1 MDRYQR
7 VEKPRPQ
14 SAAIGENE
22 IRITTQG
29 LIRNYVNYATS
40 LLQVEEEEEAG
51 EEEDMVGTVD
61 MATIR
66 VVMVDIATIKEDI
79 VATTVMVDMVA
90 MKTTKVA

>member
-40 LLQVEEEEEAG
+40 LLQV
-51 EEEDMVGTVD
+51 
-61 MATIR
+61 
-66 VVMVDIATIKEDI
+66 
-79 VATTVMVDMVA
+79 
-90 MKTTKVA
+90 